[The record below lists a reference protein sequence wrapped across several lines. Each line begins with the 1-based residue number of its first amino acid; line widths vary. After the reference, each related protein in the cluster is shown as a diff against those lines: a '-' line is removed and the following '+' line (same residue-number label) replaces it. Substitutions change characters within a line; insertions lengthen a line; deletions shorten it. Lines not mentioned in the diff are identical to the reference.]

1 MFSTESI
8 YGRDF
13 HLWWT
18 TKQQTCWTGSYEPLC
33 PIPSTMLKCM
43 RVRSSQIL
51 AVCPPIPRILQCCHF
66 SWPTSWHSPETVIGK
81 PTSQPNS
88 SNHPIQPSNHP
99 SNHPTIQPSN
109 LPSNDLPSNAHY
121 NGPLGP
127 SHIKHQRRS
136 KELATRL
143 QQRKYEWN
151 MTPRVLGNICW
162 FAVGRNHLNLWELY
176 YTHNHLRRTK
186 TKLEGNSMDWRF
198 FHHSI
203 WHGPLKE
210 TIVLEV
216 QESLK

>member
-1 MFSTESI
+1 MMDYETTDLLNRVVWAPMPYTKHHVEVHESEVIPDPCSLPTNSANLTVMPFLMADVLKFSRN
-8 YGRDF
+8 GDR
-13 HLWWT
+13 
-18 TKQQTCWTGSYEPLC
+18 QTN
-33 PIPSTMLKCM
+33 
-43 RVRSSQIL
+43 
-51 AVCPPIPRILQCCHF
+51 
-66 SWPTSWHSPETVIGK
+66 K
-81 PTSQPNS
+81 PT
-88 SNHPIQPSNHP
+88 HR
-99 SNHPTIQPSN
+99 TIQPSN
-109 LPSNDLPSNAHY
+109 LPSNDLQSNAHY

-143 QQRKYEWN
+143 QQWKYEWN

-176 YTHNHLRRTK
+176 YTHNHLRGMK

-203 WHGPLKE
+203 WRGPLKE
-210 TIVLEV
+210 TIVSEV